1 MKKKDNMQD
10 QVGIVSRAVKTIFK
24 KNQKKMLEIKNTEI
38 KNVFDSSQLDSTQ
51 PEKEPV
57 NLKIG

>member
-1 MKKKDNMQD
+1 MKKIDNMQD
-10 QVGIVSRAVKTIFK
+10 QMGIFSRVVKIIL
-24 KNQKKMLEIKNTEI
+24 KNQKKMLEIKNTKI

-51 PEKEPV
+51 PKKEPV

>member
-1 MKKKDNMQD
+1 
-10 QVGIVSRAVKTIFK
+10 
-24 KNQKKMLEIKNTEI
+24 MLEIKNTEI
-38 KNVFDSSQLDSTQ
+38 KNVFDSSQLNSTQ